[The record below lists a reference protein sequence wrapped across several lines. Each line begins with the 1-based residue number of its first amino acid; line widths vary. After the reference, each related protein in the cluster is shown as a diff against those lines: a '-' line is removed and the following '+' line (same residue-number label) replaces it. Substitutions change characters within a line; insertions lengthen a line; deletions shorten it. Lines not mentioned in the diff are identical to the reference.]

1 MSQFN
6 QQTRYVST
14 NHEIDFVDSRTPFD
28 AVCENE
34 ELADDEV
41 VSLAGIQDIPRDALA
56 ILLNWLV
63 GEPTRNSSTRWRKTT
78 LKIAAISHMLNV
90 QGLREL
96 SLEQLGNQLGTTRA
110 NLSLY
115 TLAVCDSCGID
126 KSYTGKRRGARQAY
140 RDAAIRSHEKRGHK
154 MTNTPT
160 NPPNA

>member
-1 MSQFN
+1 MSRDFEPLTPNSKTHDLADWNSPDQILM
-6 QQTRYVST
+6 QVE
-14 NHEIDFVDSRTPFD
+14 EIG
-28 AVCENE
+28 
-34 ELADDEV
+34 DDEV
-41 VSLAGIQDIPRDALA
+41 VSLAGIQDIPREALA

-96 SLEQLGNQLGTTRA
+96 SLEQLGKQLGTTRA

-126 KSYTGKRRGARQAY
+126 KSYTGKRRSARESY
-140 RDAAIRSHEKRGHK
+140 RLTARRSHEKRGHK